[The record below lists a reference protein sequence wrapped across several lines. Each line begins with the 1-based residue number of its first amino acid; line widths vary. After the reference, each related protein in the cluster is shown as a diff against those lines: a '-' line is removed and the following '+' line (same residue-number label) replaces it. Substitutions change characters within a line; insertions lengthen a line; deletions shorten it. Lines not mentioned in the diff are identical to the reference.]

1 MTGMRA
7 ARARAR
13 AVRSLALSLVRG
25 GGRGGVPAVRSL
37 VRGDAG
43 PGLDARSLPGA
54 RGLLFSAPPPGSPR
68 PPARWLHTRASVRGA
83 PVPRAPVP
91 RGALCALG
99 NSCSLPRAPGRPL
112 TPGSRSQH
120 GTGPLP
126 TLPHALPASFPCR
139 PAKPLPISPRPC
151 PESSRGPC
159 FKDSKGCK
167 LAAPGFSPPRPTLC
181 LLWPRGPCRGG
192 SLAEPR
198 GVVSLS
204 PYLSL
209 ERN

>member
-13 AVRSLALSLVRG
+13 ARAVRSLAPSRG
-25 GGRGGVPAVRSL
+25 RAQRGPGCALARSRGRGTGAR
-37 VRGDAG
+37 
-43 PGLDARSLPGA
+43 RSLPPG
-54 RGLLFSAPPPGSPR
+54 GSGPPLFRSAQ
-68 PPARWLHTRASVRGA
+68 PPACRLHTRASVPGA

-91 RGALCALG
+91 RGARCALG

-112 TPGSRSQH
+112 TPGSLSQH

-126 TLPHALPASFPCR
+126 TLPHTLPPSFPCR

-167 LAAPGFSPPRPTLC
+167 SAAPGFSPPRPTFC
-181 LLWPRGPCRGG
+181 LLWPRGPCRG
-192 SLAEPR
+192 A
-198 GVVSLS
+198 VSPSQEELC
-204 PYLSL
+204 L
-209 ERN
+209 